1 VIVAVLC
8 LTLTGLLGGASVPR
22 RSSSAL
28 TLASVSNSNNNG
40 NGSNNNS
47 GGNGS
52 FSLPSGLLTLALIG
66 GLLFVVLLALIAG
79 GVLALAVTT
88 SRRLRE
94 INDTLSRMNPPP
106 KGPAPPT

>member
-1 VIVAVLC
+1 VIAAVLC
-8 LTLTGLLGGASVPR
+8 LTLTGLLGGASVPG

-40 NGSNNNS
+40 NGSNNS